1 MLCVCFVFTYKGR
14 PDTQVHFDAQQ
25 KAGSVVL
32 NLLSG
37 IFPLS
42 LCFYVRYRSKV
53 LFAKRSYRFKNH
65 IKIFFY
71 ILQFLGIKKRHSE
84 LYTIKKIIIYL

>member
-42 LCFYVRYRSKV
+42 LCFYVRYWSKV
-53 LFAKRSYRFKNH
+53 LFAKSSYRFKNH

-71 ILQFLGIKKRHSE
+71 ILQFLGIKKDILSFTQ
-84 LYTIKKIIIYL
+84 LKKS

>member
-37 IFPLS
+37 IFPS
-42 LCFYVRYRSKV
+42 LYVFTFVIDQKCYSQSAVTV
-53 LFAKRSYRFKNH
+53 L
-65 IKIFFY
+65 KI
-71 ILQFLGIKKRHSE
+71 
-84 LYTIKKIIIYL
+84 T